1 MALSIERGEVGAGAD
16 RGGGRVPHGG
26 DKQGA
31 VEMDGLGEGAGPMT
45 RLRPTLVTKVR
56 PKIFCLPVCAALG

>member
-1 MALSIERGEVGAGAD
+1 M
-16 RGGGRVPHGG
+16 PHGG

-45 RLRPTLVTKVR
+45 RLRPILVTKVR